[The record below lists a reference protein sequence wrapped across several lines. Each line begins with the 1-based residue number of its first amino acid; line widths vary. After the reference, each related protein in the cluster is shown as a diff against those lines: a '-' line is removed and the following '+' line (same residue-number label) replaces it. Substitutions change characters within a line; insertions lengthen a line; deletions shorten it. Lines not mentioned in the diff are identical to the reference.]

1 MNAARTA
8 KPTDNSDTAFL
19 ALVADFDRAA
29 KDVRRM
35 ERHPRASTDWVQ
47 RACAAWDAAVQALL
61 SGPRPVTSV
70 GKAAF
75 ARVALQT
82 GALHAYNQEATPD
95 FPLDPNLVLMFA
107 ALEAV
112 ST

>member
-8 KPTDNSDTAFL
+8 KPTDNRDAAFL
-19 ALVADFDRAA
+19 VLVADFDRAA
-29 KDVRRM
+29 KGVRRM

-47 RACAAWDAAVQALL
+47 RACAAWDTAVAALL
-61 SGPRPVTSV
+61 SGPRPVTPE

-75 ARVALQT
+75 ARVALET
-82 GALHAYNQEATPD
+82 GALHAYNQDATPD

-107 ALEAV
+107 ALKAA